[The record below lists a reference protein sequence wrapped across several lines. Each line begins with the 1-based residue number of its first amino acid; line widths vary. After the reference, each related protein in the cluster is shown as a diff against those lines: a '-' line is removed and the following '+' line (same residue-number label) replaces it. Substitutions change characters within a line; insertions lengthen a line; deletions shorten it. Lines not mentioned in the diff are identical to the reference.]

1 MLKLIHKFKLKNM
14 EETAE
19 KSYRYKGK
27 TLKGYFLPSNPF
39 IISLIGI
46 FTALSYVVTAFVQ
59 IPIPATGGYINV
71 GDLMVMFTALLFG
84 PIVGGISGGVGPMI
98 ADILSP
104 YSIYAPATLI
114 IKGIEG
120 FIIGFIAN
128 PKDKNLRI
136 SYRDIIAVIIGG
148 LLIPFGYFIY
158 QTSILNLGI
167 PVALAEV
174 PGNFF
179 QFGFAAITSIL
190 LITASRKN
198 IIESMPQV
206 FNKIFIN
213 EE

>member
-1 MLKLIHKFKLKNM
+1 MG
-14 EETAE
+14 EVEE
-19 KSYRYKGK
+19 KSFRSEGK
-27 TLKGYFLPSNPF
+27 TLKGYFLPSNPL

-46 FTALSYVVTAFVQ
+46 FTALSYVVTAFIQ

-71 GDLMVMFTALLFG
+71 GDIMVMFTALLFG

-120 FIIGFIAN
+120 FLIGFIAN
-128 PKDKNLRI
+128 PKDKSSRI

-148 LLIPFGYFIY
+148 LMIPFGYFIFQAY
-158 QTSILNLGI
+158 ILTQGV
-167 PVALAEV
+167 PVALVEV

-179 QFGFAAITSIL
+179 QFGFAAITSLL

-206 FNKIFIN
+206 FAKIFMVEDN
-213 EE
+213 

>member
-1 MLKLIHKFKLKNM
+1 M
-14 EETAE
+14 EETEE
-19 KSYRYKGK
+19 KTYIHKGK
-27 TLKGYFLPSNPF
+27 TLKGYFLPSNPL

-46 FTALSYVVTAFVQ
+46 FTALTYVVTAFIQV
-59 IPIPATGGYINV
+59 PIPATGGYINV

-120 FIIGFIAN
+120 VLIGFISN
-128 PKDKNLRI
+128 PKDRSSRI

-158 QTSILNLGI
+158 EAYILNLGVF
-167 PVALAEV
+167 VALAEV

-206 FNKIFIN
+206 FGKIFLI
-213 EE
+213 ET